1 MVIHNFSI
9 FRISL
14 FYLRQTYLPKEHKLD
29 MLEEYTFVTSVS
41 RIKKGKE
48 TLAEHLKNVDHAKVA
63 DLIAEQTEL
72 VGGPALYERVDNNL
86 KQGVIELSLLR
97 ELCDLYK
104 WRRKFFDENFPVLK
118 GSWFTDSFCRDVI
131 TFQITENFN
140 QILNIACSNLRI
152 GKSFPVGLFFTTD
165 GDLRKRE
172 SRYRIDNLEVLYHV
186 TDKHFWSFY
195 FLTEKFLPGSYLH
208 FTDVAKILS
217 EHYSKSPG
225 RLEEIAMKK
234 CKSQGTLTKD
244 MTPQVLR
251 NDRLGFL
258 FPDDDIPDN
267 LADDGKELFVMLKH
281 MFEKIR
287 STEDP
292 CPPPTLG

>member
-1 MVIHNFSI
+1 
-9 FRISL
+9 
-14 FYLRQTYLPKEHKLD
+14 
-29 MLEEYTFVTSVS
+29 MLEEYTFVKNFP

-48 TLAEHLKNVDHAKVA
+48 ILAEHLKNVDNSKVA
-63 DLIAEQTEL
+63 DLVAEQTEL
-72 VGGPALYERVDNNL
+72 VGGSTLYERVDNNL
-86 KQGVIELSLLR
+86 KRGVIELSLLR

-140 QILNIACSNLRI
+140 QILNIACSNLRKE
-152 GKSFPVGLFFTTD
+152 KSFPKGLFFTTD

-172 SRYRIDNLEVLYHV
+172 LRYRIDNLEVLYHV
-186 TDKHFWSFY
+186 TDKYYWSFY

-217 EHYSKSPG
+217 DHYSKSPG
-225 RLEEIAMKK
+225 RLEELAMKK
-234 CKSQGTLTKD
+234 CKIQGASTKD

-258 FPDDDIPDN
+258 LPDDDTPDN
-267 LADDGKELFVMLKH
+267 LADDGKELFVLLKI
-281 MFEKIR
+281 MFDKIK

-292 CPPPTLG
+292 CPPPALG

>member
-1 MVIHNFSI
+1 MAFK
-9 FRISL
+9 F
-14 FYLRQTYLPKEHKLD
+14 KETQVQDID
-29 MLEEYTFVTSVS
+29 MLQEYTFVTCTS
-41 RIKKGKE
+41 RIERGKE
-48 TLAEHLKNVDHAKVA
+48 KVA
-63 DLIAEQTEL
+63 EYLQNVNHVKVGDLVAEQIEL
-72 VGGPALYERVDNNL
+72 VGGPTLYERLDNNL
-86 KQGVIELSLLR
+86 KRGVIELSLLG

-140 QILNIACSNLRI
+140 QILNIACSNLRT
-152 GKSFPVGLFFTTD
+152 GRSFPTGLFFTTD

-195 FLTEKFLPGSYLH
+195 FLTDKFLPGSYLH
-208 FTDVAKILS
+208 FTDVAKILTENHS
-217 EHYSKSPG
+217 RSPG

-234 CKSQGTLTKD
+234 CKIEGISTQH
-244 MTPQVLR
+244 MTPQVIR

-258 FPDDDIPDN
+258 FPDDKVPDD
-267 LADDGKELFVMLKH
+267 LADDGKELFILLKN

-292 CPPPTLG
+292 CPPPAIE

>member
-1 MVIHNFSI
+1 
-9 FRISL
+9 
-14 FYLRQTYLPKEHKLD
+14 
-29 MLEEYTFVTSVS
+29 MLEEYTFVTCTS
-41 RIKKGKE
+41 RIERGKE
-48 TLAEHLKNVDHAKVA
+48 NVAEYLQNVNHVQVA
-63 DLIAEQTEL
+63 DLIAEQIEI
-72 VGGPALYERVDNNL
+72 VGGPTLYERVDNNL
-86 KQGVIELSLLR
+86 KRGVIELSLLR

-140 QILNIACSNLRI
+140 QILNMACSNLRK
-152 GKSFPVGLFFTTD
+152 GRRFPKGLFFTTD

-186 TDKHFWSFY
+186 TDKYFWSFY

-208 FTDVAKILS
+208 FMDVAKILS
-217 EHYSKSPG
+217 EHYSKSPE

-234 CKSQGTLTKD
+234 CKIQGISTQN
-244 MTPQVLR
+244 MTPQVLK

-258 FPDDDIPDN
+258 FPDDKVPDN
-267 LADDGKELFVMLKH
+267 LADDGKELFVLLKNT
-281 MFEKIR
+281 FEKIR

-292 CPPPTLG
+292 CPPPAIE